1 MTGLWQVIAEFEE
14 EWADGKVQGWDNEG
28 QENGH
33 VSAQPSGIDLDYYS
47 TVEELMEVGPERLK
61 EVGLTVIACMSCI
74 KLSIPMEKIPSLYWI
89 SSVFH

>member
-61 EVGLTVIACMSCI
+61 EVGLTVNGEPS
-74 KLSIPMEKIPSLYWI
+74 MEKIPSLYWI
-89 SSVFH
+89 SSFFH